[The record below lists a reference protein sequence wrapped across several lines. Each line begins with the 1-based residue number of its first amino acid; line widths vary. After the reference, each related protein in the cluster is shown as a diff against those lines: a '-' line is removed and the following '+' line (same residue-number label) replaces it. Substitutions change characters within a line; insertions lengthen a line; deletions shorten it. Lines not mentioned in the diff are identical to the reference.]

1 MGKEREEEFLKQER
15 KKQFSLTLLT
25 QILLGVLVVVAI
37 GIFANSLMKY
47 NALMEEMRK
56 LEQERQQY
64 NEALE
69 ELQELLNSDEDY
81 ETIVKIAK
89 EQLGLYFP
97 DEEIFSPD

>member
-1 MGKEREEEFLKQER
+1 MKQER

-25 QILLGVLVVVAI
+25 RVLLGVLVVVAI

-47 NALMEEMRK
+47 NALMEEKRELERK
-56 LEQERQQY
+56 LEQY
-64 NEALE
+64 IEASE
-69 ELQELLNSDEDY
+69 ELQELLNSGEDY

-97 DEEIFSPD
+97 DEEIFYPD

>member
-1 MGKEREEEFLKQER
+1 MKQKR

-25 QILLGVLVVVAI
+25 RVLLGVLVVVAI

-47 NALMEEMRK
+47 NALMEEKRELERK
-56 LEQERQQY
+56 LEQY
-64 NEALE
+64 IEASE
-69 ELQELLNSDEDY
+69 ELQELLNSGEDY

-97 DEEIFSPD
+97 DEEIFYPD